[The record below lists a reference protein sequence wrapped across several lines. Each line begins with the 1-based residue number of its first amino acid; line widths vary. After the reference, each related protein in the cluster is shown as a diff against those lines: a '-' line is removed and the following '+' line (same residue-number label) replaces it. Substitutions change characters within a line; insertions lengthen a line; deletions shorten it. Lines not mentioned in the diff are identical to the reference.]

1 MLNKYNKFV
10 YIIYQDDRL
19 QLPIYVADSLSEMSE
34 LTGLHLKFLNRVL
47 SGNET
52 FLNNYKIE
60 KVDIREPEEKFTE
73 TEYKKFCKKHNLQA
87 GSFSSQKMFAKYC
100 YGAI

>member
-1 MLNKYNKFV
+1 MIKKDVF
-10 YIIYQDDRL
+10 IIYQDDRL
-19 QLPIYVADSLSEMSE
+19 KLPIHVADTLVEMSDI
-34 LTGLHLKFLNRVL
+34 TGINLKMLSRAYLNK
-47 SGNET
+47 ET
-52 FLNNYKIE
+52 FFDDLRIE